1 MAVRTAE
8 IEAEAAALEAGRLL
22 FARPARFLLGVARLE
37 QLPPAGPPEVA
48 LAGRSNVG
56 KSSLLNALVGR
67 SGLAR
72 TSDTPGRTQ
81 ELNFFDLSGRL
92 VLVDMPGYGYAR
104 APKATVEAWTEL
116 VFTYLRGRP
125 GLALVCLLIDA
136 RHGPKESDRD
146 TMRLLARAAVP
157 FRVVLTKA
165 DLLRPA
171 ALEERVAELRRELA
185 RQPGALPEPLP
196 TSARTRFGLERL
208 RADLAVRAA
217 SPARSPAAVEPGEP
231 E

>member
-1 MAVRTAE
+1 MAVATAE
-8 IEAEAAALEAGRLL
+8 PEVETAALEAGRLL
-22 FARPARFLLGVARLE
+22 FARPARFLLGVARLD

-67 SGLAR
+67 SKLAR

-81 ELNFFDLSGRL
+81 ELNFFDVAGRL

-104 APKATVEAWTEL
+104 APKAKVEGWTEL

-125 GLALVCLLIDA
+125 GLALVCVLIDA
-136 RHGPKESDRD
+136 RHGLKESDRE

-157 FRVVLTKA
+157 FRVVLTKV

-171 ALEERVAELRRELA
+171 ALEARLADLRAELTRA
-185 RQPGALPEPLP
+185 PGALPEPLA
-196 TSARTRFGLERL
+196 TSARTRLGIDRL
-208 RADLAVRAA
+208 RAELAARAA
-217 SPARSPAAVEPGEP
+217 LVPPAAAPGERP
-231 E
+231 

>member
-1 MAVRTAE
+1 MAVATAE
-8 IEAEAAALEAGRLL
+8 PEVETAALEAGRLL

-37 QLPPAGPPEVA
+37 QLPPAGAPEVA

-81 ELNFFDLSGRL
+81 ELNFFDIAGRL

-104 APKATVEAWTEL
+104 APKAVVEAWTEL

-125 GLALVCLLIDA
+125 GLALVCLLVDA
-136 RHGPKESDRD
+136 RHGLKESDRE
-146 TMRLLARAAVP
+146 TMKLLARAAVP
-157 FRVVLTKA
+157 FRVVLTKV

-171 ALEERVAELRRELA
+171 ALEARLGELRAELA
-185 RQPGALPEPLP
+185 RAPGALPEPLA
-196 TSARTRFGLERL
+196 TSARTRLGIDRL
-208 RADLAVRAA
+208 RAELAARAA
-217 SPARSPAAVEPGEP
+217 PLPAAAPPGERP
-231 E
+231 

>member
-1 MAVRTAE
+1 VAVDA
-8 IEAEAAALEAGRLL
+8 EAEVEARALEAGRRL
-22 FARPARFLLGVARLE
+22 FARPARFLLGVARLD

-72 TSDTPGRTQ
+72 TSNTPGRTR

-92 VLVDMPGYGYAR
+92 VLVDMPGYGYAE
-104 APKATVEAWTEL
+104 APKARVEAWTEL

-125 GLALVCLLIDA
+125 GLALVCLLVDA
-136 RHGPKESDRD
+136 RHGLKPSDRE
-146 TMRLLARAAVP
+146 TMKLLARAAVP
-157 FRVVLTKA
+157 YRVVLTKA

-171 ALEERVAELRRELA
+171 ALEARLAELRAELA
-185 RQPGALPEPLP
+185 RAPGALPEPLA
-196 TSARTRFGLERL
+196 TSARTRLGIDRL
-208 RADLAVRAA
+208 RAELAARAA
-217 SPARSPAAVEPGEP
+217 PEPVAAHQGERS
-231 E
+231 

>member
-1 MAVRTAE
+1 MAVDA
-8 IEAEAAALEAGRLL
+8 EAEVEARALEAGRRL
-22 FARPARFLLGVARLE
+22 FARPARFLLGVARLD

-72 TSDTPGRTQ
+72 TSNTPGRTR

-92 VLVDMPGYGYAR
+92 VLVDMPGYGYAE
-104 APKATVEAWTEL
+104 APKALVEAWTEL

-125 GLALVCLLIDA
+125 GLALVCLLVDA
-136 RHGPKESDRD
+136 RHGLKASDRE
-146 TMRLLARAAVP
+146 TMKLLARAAVP
-157 FRVVLTKA
+157 YLVVLTKA

-171 ALEERVAELRRELA
+171 ALEARLAELRAELA
-185 RQPGALPEPLP
+185 RAPGALPEPLA
-196 TSARTRFGLERL
+196 TSARTRLGIDRL
-208 RADLAVRAA
+208 RAELAARAA
-217 SPARSPAAVEPGEP
+217 PEPIAEPSGERP
-231 E
+231 

>member
-1 MAVRTAE
+1 MAVATAE
-8 IEAEAAALEAGRLL
+8 PEVETAALEAGRLL

-37 QLPPAGPPEVA
+37 QLPPAGAPEVA

-81 ELNFFDLSGRL
+81 ELNFFDLAGRL

-104 APKATVEAWTEL
+104 APKAVVEAWTEL

-136 RHGPKESDRD
+136 RHGLKASDRE

-157 FRVVLTKA
+157 FRVVLTKV

-171 ALEERVAELRRELA
+171 ALEARLAELRAELA
-185 RQPGALPEPLP
+185 RAPGALPEALA
-196 TSARTRFGLERL
+196 TSARTRLGIERL
-208 RADLAVRAA
+208 RAELAARAA
-217 SPARSPAAVEPGEP
+217 PVSAAAPPGERP
-231 E
+231 